1 MCGIAGILRFDG
13 GEVAPAELQAM
24 TDALVHRGPDDE
36 GFYYGSGVGLGMRR
50 LSIIDL
56 ATGHQPIRNEDGTVW
71 LVFNG
76 EIYNFAELRR
86 ELLAQGHQFRTATD
100 TEVIVHLY
108 EDLGSRCV
116 DRLRGMFAFALWDE
130 RRRTLLLAR
139 DRVGIKP
146 LYYSHHGG
154 RLAFASELKALL
166 ELADQPRELDWAAVS
181 HLFTFS
187 TTPGERSIVD
197 GVAKLPPGHLL
208 TASAG
213 GALATRRYWQI
224 EFAPNHRRSERQ
236 WIEMLRGTLEESVRL
251 HRVSDVPLGAFLSG
265 GIDSSAVVAAMA
277 KGGTEPVH
285 TFSIG
290 FHEADFNELDA
301 ARLVSQAFATR
312 HREEVLG
319 PEVLPALD
327 DLAWYLDEPFGDSSA
342 IPTYMVSRL
351 AGREVTVV
359 LTGDGGDEVFAGY
372 DRYVVERRERWNRFL
387 PAPARRLLGAVG
399 EALPEGATGRELLR
413 HTALVGLDRTLDAGL
428 LFKADQR
435 RRLFRPDVQ
444 ARMAGYDP
452 AESARRCLASGDDHW
467 LSTMQRLDFE
477 TYLPL
482 DILTKVDRMSMA
494 HSVETRVPLLDHVLV
509 ELAATL
515 PPALRLGRDG
525 TKIAFKRA
533 LAGWLPEPILQR
545 PKRGF
550 AIPLG
555 RWFRD
560 GLAPFV
566 RELLLG
572 PRSRQREI
580 FAGDYIERLLRLHGA
595 GRPLDLQLWTLVSF
609 ELWCRT
615 FLDRRPVALRSRP
628 PRRPQLL
635 AGGRG

>member
-13 GEVAPAELQAM
+13 GPVAPAELRAM
-24 TDALVHRGPDDE
+24 TDAMVHRGPDDE
-36 GFYYGSGVGLGMRR
+36 GFYHGSGVGLGMRR

-56 ATGHQPIRNEDGTVW
+56 ATGHQPIGNEDGTVW
-71 LVFNG
+71 VVCNG
-76 EIYNFAELRR
+76 EVYNFADLRR
-86 ELLAQGHQFRTATD
+86 ALAARGHRFRTASD

-108 EDLGSRCV
+108 EDHGSRCV

-130 RRRTLLLAR
+130 RRRALLLAR
-139 DRVGIKP
+139 DRLGIKP
-146 LYYSHHGG
+146 LYWAHRGG
-154 RLAFASELKALL
+154 RLVFASELKALL

-181 HLFTFS
+181 HLFAFS
-187 TTPGERSIVD
+187 TTPRESSVVA
-197 GVAKLPPGHLL
+197 GVAKLPAGHLL
-208 TASAG
+208 TATAS
-213 GALATRRYWQI
+213 GAVATRRWWRL
-224 EFAPNHRRSERQ
+224 EFAPDHGKSERQ
-236 WIEMLRGTLEESVRL
+236 WDELLLGTLEEAVRL

-265 GIDSSAVVAAMA
+265 GVDSSAVVAAMA
-277 KGGTEPVH
+277 GSSPDPVR

-290 FHEADFNELDA
+290 FREADFNELEA
-301 ARLVSQAFATR
+301 ARLVAHSFGTR
-312 HREEVLG
+312 HREEVLE
-319 PEVLPALD
+319 PEVVDVLD
-327 DLAWYLDEPFGDSSA
+327 DVAWFLDEPFGDSSA

-351 AGREVTVV
+351 AGSEVTVA

-372 DRYVVERRERWNRFL
+372 DRYVVERRERRNRFL

-399 EALPEGATGRELLR
+399 AALPEGTTGREFLR
-413 HTALVGLDRTLDAGL
+413 HLALAGLDRTLDAGL

-435 RRLFRPDVQ
+435 RRLFQPEVQ

-452 AESARRCLASGDDHW
+452 AAAARRCLAGGDDHW
-467 LSTMQRLDFE
+467 LSALQRLDFE

-515 PPALRLGRDG
+515 PPAQRLGRGG
-525 TKIAFKRA
+525 TKIAWKRA
-533 LAGWLPEPILQR
+533 LAGRLPAPILAR
-545 PKRGF
+545 PKQGF

-555 RWFRD
+555 RWFRG
-560 GLAPFV
+560 GLAPAV
-566 RELLLG
+566 RELLLS
-572 PRSRQREI
+572 PRSRQRGI
-580 FAGDYIERLLRLHGA
+580 FAADYVERLLLLHDA

-615 FLDRRPVALRSRP
+615 FLDRQPAALRSLL
-628 PRRPQLL
+628 PRRPRLV